1 MNGLNQM
8 IAQGVQLPKIE
19 SPINQMAQFE
29 QIRGAQQANMLRQQQ
44 MAEMQ
49 RQQEQTAALNQLYQQ
64 AFDPATGRIDE
75 SKLFGGMAAGGFGAQ
90 IPVKQEQFAKGRKA
104 TAEASKAGTQ
114 AVVERINFR
123 RNLLEGVNDLQG
135 YIDWSMGSFQD
146 PVLGPELTRA
156 GSTPDAVMK
165 RIEEVGGTPEGLQ
178 QLIEESRLGAAK
190 FADVVGQRAGQAIT
204 MRGQDIQAATTRRGQ
219 DITAE
224 TTRRGQDLT
233 ERRERDLTLQQN
245 IASAKTF
252 GAELAKNKVAAE
264 AALPGAIATAEQ
276 TLALIDDM
284 IGDARVSKDGKRWEV
299 PRGGRAPAPG
309 FESYVGA
316 TAMPFARLIEGSPAA
331 SYERRQLQI
340 EGKTFLEA
348 FESLKG
354 GGAITE
360 IEGAKGTQAIS
371 RMNKAQS
378 EVEYVKAARELQD
391 IVRKGVE
398 RARAK
403 AGQGGAASAAGA
415 MNPATMSDDELRR
428 ALGL

>member
-1 MNGLNQM
+1 MNGINQM
-8 IAQGVQLPKIE
+8 IAQGVRPIQIE

-49 RQQEQTAALNQLYQQ
+49 RQQQQTTALNQLYQQ

-75 SKLFGGMAAGGFGAQ
+75 SRLFGGMAQGGFGSA
-90 IPVKQEQFAKGRKA
+90 IPATQEQFAKGRKA
-104 TAEASKAGTQ
+104 TSEAGKASTQ
-114 AVVERINFR
+114 SALERIKLKR
-123 RNLLEGVNDLQG
+123 TQLEGVTTPDAYVQ
-135 YIDWSMGSFQD
+135 WSLSSFDD
-146 PVLGPELTRA
+146 PVLGPVLREI
-156 GSTPDAVMK
+156 GSTPEKVMQH
-165 RIEEVGGTPEGLQ
+165 IQEVGSQPGGLQ
-178 QLIEESRLGAAK
+178 RLIEESKLGSDK
-190 FADVVGQRAGQAIT
+190 FADIVQQRAGQAIT
-204 MRGQDIQAATTRRGQ
+204 VRGQDIQAATTRRGQ
-219 DITAE
+219 DIQAQ

-233 ERRERDLTLQQN
+233 EGRERDLTLQQN
-245 IASAKTF
+245 IASAKAF
-252 GAELAKNKVAAE
+252 GTELAKNRVAAE
-264 AALPGAIATAEQ
+264 AALPNAIATAEQ

-299 PRGGRAPAPG
+299 PRNGRAPAPG
-309 FESYVGA
+309 FKDYVGA
-316 TAMPFARLIEGSPAA
+316 TAMPFARLVEGSPAA

-403 AGQGGAASAAGA
+403 AGGGAATSAAGG